1 MPLTPLLLTLGSSLL
16 GLMGGFLLL
25 WRANAVRRAAAWILA
40 FAAGSILG
48 ASLLGLLPEAF
59 EHGAETGLKLTTLL
73 AWALTGVL
81 VFFAVEKL
89 LVWHHHAHVHDV
101 ETDPTHPSHLPTSPT
116 VRPLIIIGDALHNF
130 LDGAVIAIAYVVDPP
145 LAIVAAL
152 AVLAHE
158 LPQEIG
164 DFGILIASG
173 MTRGR
178 VILWNVLGALVSP
191 LGAVVGLLAA
201 DRFEAIEPPL
211 LAFAAGNFIYI
222 ALADLFPS
230 IQHERR
236 LGRSVGQLLL
246 LIVGILVI
254 WQVGVLLPH
263 E

>member
-1 MPLTPLLLTLGSSLL
+1 MSLTPLLLTLGSSLL
-16 GLMGGFLLL
+16 GLVGGFVLL
-25 WRANAVRRAAAWILA
+25 WRADAIRRAAAWILA

-48 ASLLGLLPEAF
+48 ASFLGLLPEAF
-59 EHGAETGLKLTTLL
+59 EHGIEVGLEPRLLL
-73 AWALTGVL
+73 AWVLIGVL

-101 ETDPTHPSHLPTSPT
+101 DADATHPSHLPTSPT

-130 LDGAVIAIAYVVDPP
+130 LDGAVIAVAYVIDP
-145 LAIVAAL
+145 AL
-152 AVLAHE
+152 AVVTALAILAHE

-173 MTRGR
+173 MARR
-178 VILWNVLGALVSP
+178 RIILWNVLGALVSP
-191 LGAVVGLLAA
+191 LGAIVGLLAA
-201 DRFEAIEPPL
+201 DRFGAIEPPL

-236 LGRSVGQLLL
+236 LGRSAGQLAL
-246 LIVGILVI
+246 LILGLLVI

>member
-16 GLMGGFLLL
+16 GLVGGFILL
-25 WRANAVRRAAAWILA
+25 WRSDAVRRASAWILA

-48 ASLLGLLPEAF
+48 ASFLGLLPEAF
-59 EHGAETGLKLTTLL
+59 EHGVEAGVQPQALL
-73 AWALTGVL
+73 VWVLVGVL
-81 VFFAVEKL
+81 VFLAVEKL
-89 LVWHHHAHVHDV
+89 LIWHHHAHVHDV
-101 ETDPTHPSHLPTSPT
+101 EADATHPSHLPTAPT

-130 LDGAVIAIAYVVDPP
+130 LDGAVIAIAYVIDPA
-145 LAIVAAL
+145 LAMMAAL
-152 AVLAHE
+152 AILAHE

-173 MTRGR
+173 MARRR

-201 DRFEAIEPPL
+201 DRFGAIEAPL
-211 LAFAAGNFIYI
+211 LAFAAGNFMYI

-236 LGRSVGQLLL
+236 PGRSLGQLAVLVL
-246 LIVGILVI
+246 GILVI
-254 WQVGVLLPH
+254 WQVGALLPH
-263 E
+263 R